1 MFYKNLGIVFGL
13 MLCYNFCMEKLIR
26 TILNYDA
33 DNATENSRKTLIDA
47 VMQLSLNMLAKD
59 GKYNELSKIDY
70 TFSND
75 VRGGRYGVSGLR
87 LGSGIFC
94 YGGEHYLND
103 LSVVAHEIC
112 HYAQDNLVDQSTLAK
127 SNSRI
132 ICQSSHFFP
141 TLVYILSTNYPEY
154 MQYAGMFGLNA
165 VFGMN
170 EDLQKLKNYF
180 HSYYELQSFEID
192 ANNFSIEFL
201 KKFVEEVEKLN
212 LSQKEKQT
220 LSEYKA
226 SVNKM
231 IKSFTDYV
239 ENLKYMRKNPKT
251 RKKIENLVHGVV
263 DAAFKEMPNV
273 FDVQEID
280 KESDHASFLVLL
292 GQSLEIKYDD
302 NLAHRLF
309 DYLINKPSDEFRDN
323 ELLRLGILTQ
333 IEFSEK
339 EEKEFRAFVESS
351 KHLGGTNYDVLVNE
365 KKRVCKERGEFLGT
379 SPQKQKA

>member
-1 MFYKNLGIVFGL
+1 
-13 MLCYNFCMEKLIR
+13 MEKIIR

-33 DNATENSRKTLIDA
+33 ENATENDRKMLIDA

-59 GKYNELSKIDY
+59 GRYNKLSKIDY
-70 TFSND
+70 TFSD
-75 VRGGRYGVSGLR
+75 EIRGGRYGVSGLR

-112 HYAQDNLVDQSTLAK
+112 HYAQDNLADQSKLAK
-127 SNSRI
+127 SDSRM

-141 TLVYILSTNYPEY
+141 LIVYILSTDYPEF
-154 MQYAGMFGLNA
+154 MQYAEMFGLNA

-170 EDLQKLKNYF
+170 EDLQKIKNYF

-192 ANNFSIEFL
+192 ANYFSIEFL
-201 KKFVEEVEKLN
+201 KKFVEEAEKLN
-212 LSQKEKQT
+212 LSQKEQQT
-220 LSEYKA
+220 LKVYKV
-226 SVNKM
+226 SVDNL
-231 IKSFTDYV
+231 IKSFTDYI
-239 ENLKYMRKNPKT
+239 EHLKSMRNNPKT
-251 RKKIENLVHGVV
+251 RKKIEDLVQGVV

-280 KESDHASFLVLL
+280 AESDHASFLVLL

-302 NLAHRLF
+302 NLAHKMF
-309 DYLINKPSDEFRDN
+309 DYLISKPSDEFRDN

-333 IEFSEK
+333 IELSEK
-339 EEKEFRAFVESS
+339 EEKEFRTFVESS
-351 KHLGGTNYDVLVNE
+351 KHLGGAKYDVLMNE
-365 KKRVCKERGEFLGT
+365 KKRVCKERGEFSSSLT
-379 SPQKQKA
+379 PKQKA